1 MTTRSNPFP
10 VPSPLQAR
18 FLQQVAV
25 LAAQSY
31 TRGWNQGTAGNFSV
45 RGSGRLF
52 WQSPSGVPK
61 GALKASAFLPVD
73 MDSLKVVTPDLPKP
87 SDETPLHAALYR
99 LLPQVRVVLHAH
111 PPHTVRLSARGEM
124 AFLGQ
129 EMAKV
134 FGTEAFAERLDVPV
148 IANTQN
154 MIKLGSDLASFVN
167 KDVGAIVL
175 QGHGVYTWG
184 DTPEKAMA
192 RMEGLEFLCQSVM

>member
-1 MTTRSNPFP
+1 MSRSNPFP

-18 FLQQVAV
+18 FLQQVAS

-45 RGSGRLF
+45 RGSERLF

-61 GALKASAFLPVD
+61 GALKPSAFLPVD
-73 MDSLKVVTPDLPKP
+73 MDTLRVVTPDAPKP

-99 LLPQVRVVLHAH
+99 LLPMVRVVLHAH
-111 PPHTVRLSARGEM
+111 PPHTVRLSAQGEM
-124 AFLGQ
+124 AFMGQ

-148 IANTQN
+148 LPNTQD
-154 MIKLGSDLASFVN
+154 MVKLGRELEAFVR

-175 QGHGVYTWG
+175 QGHGVYTWAE
-184 DTPEKAMA
+184 TPEKAMA
-192 RMEGLEFLCQSVM
+192 RMEGLEFLCQSVL

>member
-1 MTTRSNPFP
+1 MTRPNPFP

-18 FLQQVAV
+18 FLRQVAM
-25 LAAQSY
+25 LAEQSY

-45 RGSGRLF
+45 RGSDRLF

-61 GALKASAFLPVD
+61 GALKPAAFLPVD
-73 MDSLKVVTPDLPKP
+73 MDTLRVVTPDAPKP

-99 LLPQVRVVLHAH
+99 LLSDIGVVLHAH
-111 PPHTVRLSARGEM
+111 PPHTVRLSTRGEM

-148 IANTQN
+148 IPNTQD
-154 MIKLGSDLASFVN
+154 MMKLGSELERFVN
-167 KDVGAIVL
+167 PDVGALVL
-175 QGHGVYTWG
+175 QGHGVYCWA
-184 DTPEKAMA
+184 DAPEKAMA
-192 RMEGLEFLCQSVM
+192 RMEGLEFLCQSVL